1 MYNQTIAYY
10 NTHAQAFNE
19 NTQAISFAA
28 CQQRFLQHLPV
39 SARILDFGCGSGRD
53 TKVFSAQ
60 GFQVAALDGSA
71 ELCRL
76 AEKYTGIP
84 VQQMLF
90 QDFQARDEYHGIWAC
105 ASLLHLTRE
114 ELIPVLKNLTS
125 ALKPAGIL
133 YMSFK
138 YGTFAGMRNGRYF
151 HDFTE
156 KTLWQVLVEAD
167 CFSLREQWISAD
179 VRPDRAAE
187 KWLNVICEK
196 RMQDV

>member
-10 NTHAQAFNE
+10 NTHAQAFNA
-19 NTQAISFAA
+19 NTQAVSFAA
-28 CQQRFLQHLPV
+28 CQQRFLQYLPA

-53 TKVFSAQ
+53 TKAFLAQ
-60 GFQVAALDGSA
+60 GFQVDALDGSA
-71 ELCRL
+71 ELCQMA
-76 AEKYTGIP
+76 AEYTGIS
-84 VQQMLF
+84 VQQMFF
-90 QDFQARDEYHGIWAC
+90 QDFQARDEYQGIWAC
-105 ASLLHLTRE
+105 ASLLHLPRE
-114 ELIPVLKNLTS
+114 ELIPVLRALAA
-125 ALKPAGIL
+125 ALKPAGIV

-156 KTLWQVLVEAD
+156 KTLRQVFAEAD

-179 VRPDRAAE
+179 ARPERAAE

-196 RMQDV
+196 CL